1 MGYAAVL
8 VQTDDVQRIDELLA
22 VAGIVGYH
30 GRHFV
35 PLVVPAV
42 DALGPRVRQRELVA
56 QVQAGF
62 FAVPI
67 ACAPLAR
74 LYKLPDPVP
83 TIVGIGVVVD
93 RRGQVV
99 TVGVAVLLVAER
111 LEWFCKPLVQMEEI
125 CD

>member
-1 MGYAAVL
+1 
-8 VQTDDVQRIDELLA
+8 
-22 VAGIVGYH
+22 
-30 GRHFV
+30 
-35 PLVVPAV
+35 
-42 DALGPRVRQRELVA
+42 
-56 QVQAGF
+56 
-62 FAVPI
+62 
-67 ACAPLAR
+67 
-74 LYKLPDPVP
+74 VP